1 MPSKFLTFEN
11 KKNQRNRNT
20 SHERQKN
27 LVDEQKWIHTTHSA
41 DGERKCS
48 SINFLIPFPDI
59 DKINIYKY
67 CVTHI
72 NCIECE

>member
-1 MPSKFLTFEN
+1 MPSKFLTFE
-11 KKNQRNRNT
+11 KKNQRKRNT
-20 SHERQKN
+20 SRERKKN
-27 LVDEQKWIHTTHSA
+27 LVDEQKWMHTHSA